1 MNEKYE
7 KAHETLY
14 KTFCKCQKEWLSN
27 YVNVSNWKVHTST
40 MLEYFGSTSFSAAHQ
55 SIIVAYLKRRHG
67 YVYSRYWDRFAC
79 ATDMTI
85 QASISQSLFGLCFLQ
100 VPKENKIYQ
109 HNVVHQSLGSSLWIR
124 CIEET

>member
-1 MNEKYE
+1 
-7 KAHETLY
+7 
-14 KTFCKCQKEWLSN
+14 
-27 YVNVSNWKVHTST
+27 
-40 MLEYFGSTSFSAAHQ
+40 MLDYFGSTSFSAAHQ

-79 ATDMTI
+79 STNMTI
-85 QASISQSLFGLCFLQ
+85 QDSISQSLFGLCFSQ

-109 HNVVHQSLGSSLWIR
+109 HNIVHQPLGSSLWII